1 MSAMLSASDIL
12 FRAGAAT
19 LLDKVSLSVESGETV
34 ALVGPNGAGKST
46 LLKILSGELVP
57 ERGEVLIKGRP
68 TGAFHPRELAAHR
81 VVLAQS
87 ITLTFPFTVEE
98 IVRMG
103 AGDRKT
109 ADVSRG
115 VEEALHAVDLSACR
129 HRIMTTL
136 SGGEQQRAHFAR
148 ILLQLTYGEAEH
160 GPGILLLDEPT
171 ASLDLRHQ
179 LDLLK
184 LARERAAKGTA
195 VIAVL
200 HDLNLATLFASRI
213 VMLDRGRVAAD
224 GRAAETITDEWL
236 ERVFKVS
243 TAVGRVPP
251 SGIPFVLPHSIGGR
265 SAAPRI

>member
-1 MSAMLSASDIL
+1 MISATDVS
-12 FRAGAAT
+12 FRIGAAT
-19 LLDKVSLSVESGETV
+19 LLDKVTLSVAGGEIV

-46 LLKILSGELVP
+46 LLKVLSGELQP
-57 ERGEVLIKGRP
+57 SRGDVQVKGQ
-68 TGAFHPRELAAHR
+68 GAARYHPRDLASHR
-81 VVLAQS
+81 AVLAQS

-109 ADVSRG
+109 ARVAGDV
-115 VEEALHAVDLSACR
+115 EAALAAVDLSSYR

-148 ILLQLTYGEAEH
+148 ILVQLACGESEH

-179 LDLLK
+179 LDLLN
-184 LARERAAKGTA
+184 LARDKAAQGTA

-213 VMLDRGRVAAD
+213 VMLDRGRVVAD
-224 GRAAETITDEWL
+224 GTAAETITDGLL
-236 ERVFKVS
+236 EQVFRVS
-243 TAVGRVPP
+243 TAVGRVPK
-251 SGIPFVLPHSIGGR
+251 SGIPFVLPHSIGR
-265 SAAPRI
+265 

>member
-1 MSAMLSASDIL
+1 MTAMISATGVS

-19 LLDKVSLSVESGETV
+19 LLQDVTLSVDGGETV

-46 LLKILSGELVP
+46 LLKLLSGELQP
-57 ERGEVLIKGRP
+57 AQGHVLVKGK
-68 TGAFHPRELAAHR
+68 GASGYHPRALAAHR
-81 VVLAQS
+81 AVLAQS

-98 IVRMG
+98 VVRMG
-103 AGDRKT
+103 AGDRMT
-109 ADVSRG
+109 ASVARE
-115 VEEALHAVDLSACR
+115 VEEALRAVDLAGYR

-148 ILLQLTYGEAEH
+148 ILVQLAFGEAEH

-171 ASLDLRHQ
+171 AGLDLRHQ
-179 LDLLK
+179 LDLLR
-184 LARERAAKGTA
+184 LARDKAAKGTA

-213 VMLDRGRVAAD
+213 VMLNRGRIATDGSAAD
-224 GRAAETITDEWL
+224 TITDEWL

-243 TAVGRVPP
+243 TAVGRVPA
-251 SGIPFVLPHSIGGR
+251 SGVPFVLPHSISG
-265 SAAPRI
+265 

>member
-1 MSAMLSASDIL
+1 MIAARDVT
-12 FRAGAAT
+12 FRAGTAT
-19 LLDKVSLSVESGETV
+19 LLQDIVLSVAGGETV

-46 LLKILSGELVP
+46 LLKILSGELQP
-57 ERGEVLIKGRP
+57 TRGDVLVKGKG
-68 TGAFHPRELAAHR
+68 TGSYHARDLAAHR
-81 VVLAQS
+81 AVLAQS

-98 IVRMG
+98 VVCMG

-109 ADVSRG
+109 ADVTRA
-115 VEEALHAVDLSACR
+115 VNDALTAVDLADYR

-148 ILLQLTYGEAEH
+148 ILVQLAYGEAEH

-179 LDLLK
+179 LDLLR
-184 LARERAAKGTA
+184 LAREKAARGTA

-213 VMLDRGRVAAD
+213 VMLDRGRIVAD
-224 GRAAETITDEWL
+224 GTAAETITDAWL
-236 ERVFKVS
+236 ERVFKVT
-243 TAVGRVPP
+243 TAVGRVPAA
-251 SGIPFVLPHSIGGR
+251 GIPFILPHSIGG
-265 SAAPRI
+265 

>member
-1 MSAMLSASDIL
+1 MSAMISAREVT

-19 LLDKVSLSVESGETV
+19 LLHDVSLSVSSGETV

-46 LLKILSGELVP
+46 LLKILSGELQP
-57 ERGEVLIKGRP
+57 ARGEVLVKGKR
-68 TGAFHPRELAAHR
+68 TGSYHPRVLASHR
-81 VVLAQS
+81 AVLAQS

-103 AGDRKT
+103 AGDRVT
-109 ADVSRG
+109 SDVA
-115 VEEALHAVDLSACR
+115 EAVDAALSSVDLGHHR

-148 ILLQLTYGEAEH
+148 ILVQLAYGETEH

-179 LDLLK
+179 LDLLR
-184 LARERAAKGTA
+184 LARGKAAQGTA

-213 VMLDRGRVAAD
+213 VMLDRGRIVAD
-224 GRAAETITDEWL
+224 GTATDTITDAWL
-236 ERVFKVS
+236 EKVFKVT
-243 TAVGRVPP
+243 TAVGRVP
-251 SGIPFVLPHSIGGR
+251 GAGVPFVLPHSIG
-265 SAAPRI
+265 

>member
-1 MSAMLSASDIL
+1 
-12 FRAGAAT
+12 
-19 LLDKVSLSVESGETV
+19 
-34 ALVGPNGAGKST
+34 
-46 LLKILSGELVP
+46 
-57 ERGEVLIKGRP
+57 
-68 TGAFHPRELAAHR
+68 
-81 VVLAQS
+81 VLAQS

-109 ADVSRG
+109 AAVTLAVD
-115 VEEALHAVDLSACR
+115 EALHAVDLDSHR

-148 ILLQLTYGEAEH
+148 ILVQLAFGEAEH

-184 LARERAAKGTA
+184 LARKKAEKGTA
-195 VIAVL
+195 VVAVL

-213 VMLDRGRVAAD
+213 ILLDRGRIAAN
-224 GRAAETITDEWL
+224 GTASETVTDDWL
-236 ERVFKVS
+236 EKVFKVTS
-243 TAVGRVPP
+243 AVGRVPA
-251 SGIPFVLPHSIGGR
+251 SGVPFVLPHSIG
-265 SAAPRI
+265 

>member
-1 MSAMLSASDIL
+1 MKEIISARDVT
-12 FRAGAAT
+12 FRAGNAT
-19 LLDKVSLSVESGETV
+19 LLQDINLSVAGRETL

-46 LLKILSGELVP
+46 LLKILSGELQP
-57 ERGEVLIKGRP
+57 ARGDVLVKEKA
-68 TGAFHPRELAAHR
+68 TGSYHPRELAAHR

-109 ADVSRG
+109 AAVTLAVD
-115 VEEALHAVDLSACR
+115 EALHAVDLDSYR

-148 ILLQLTYGEAEH
+148 ILVQLAFGEAEH

-184 LARERAAKGTA
+184 LAREKAEKGTA
-195 VIAVL
+195 VLAVL
-200 HDLNLATLFASRI
+200 HDLNLATLFASRV
-213 VMLDRGRVAAD
+213 VMLERGRIVAD
-224 GRAAETITDEWL
+224 GTAAETITDDWL
-236 ERVFKVS
+236 ERVFRVS
-243 TAVGRVPP
+243 TAVGRVPA
-251 SGIPFVLPHSIGGR
+251 SGVPFVLPHSIG
-265 SAAPRI
+265 

>member
-1 MSAMLSASDIL
+1 MNPMISATDVT
-12 FRAGAAT
+12 FRAGVAT
-19 LLDKVSLSVESGETV
+19 LLHKITLSIAGGETV

-46 LLKILSGELVP
+46 LLKILSGELQPASGQVF
-57 ERGEVLIKGRP
+57 VKGQAAGRY
-68 TGAFHPRELAAHR
+68 HPRELASHR
-81 VVLAQS
+81 AVLAQS

-98 IVRMG
+98 IVCMG

-109 ADVSRG
+109 AQVAQSIDS
-115 VEEALHAVDLSACR
+115 ALCAVDLADYR

-148 ILLQLTYGEAEH
+148 ILVQLSCGEAEH

-179 LDLLK
+179 LDLLR
-184 LARERAAKGTA
+184 LAREKAAKGTA

-213 VMLDRGRVAAD
+213 VMLDRGRLVAD
-224 GRAAETITDEWL
+224 GTAAETVTDDLL
-236 ERVFKVS
+236 EQVFRVS

-251 SGIPFVLPHSIGGR
+251 SGVPFVLPHSIGR
-265 SAAPRI
+265 